1 MKFQGIQI
9 LRAVAALAV
18 VVSHLGSFAV
28 QILHLDDPL
37 LTFLSTHGVFR
48 FTLVIFFAVSG
59 FVMAH
64 ALRDAPPGEFLL
76 MRLLRLFPTFWI
88 AALGVLVL
96 KLVAFGHY
104 PADLGSILAG
114 LFLLPGGERVHHLL
128 GVEWTLIYEL
138 YFYLSITLFIRLGGQ
153 RGFLLGCGIWLTATL
168 GRCAVLPNFGTT
180 ERPEWYH
187 LPLSGWHIPT
197 LLGVFA
203 YQLRERGGPLP
214 LGCKFLALTLL
225 CNSFLFAPTTEVWL
239 VLQAVSGALM
249 VWWYAD
255 VEVSERHVLVRL
267 GDASY
272 GIYLLHA
279 QIISLFFAVIHKRGW
294 AAGAE
299 WNLLLAALTLAV
311 TMGFTYG
318 WLEFHLYRKLRKVCL
333 KRLRPTPTP
342 DPAPL
347 RLSA

>member
-18 VVSHLGSFAV
+18 VVSHLGSFAI
-28 QILHLDDPL
+28 QILHLDSPF
-37 LTFLSTHGVFR
+37 LTFLSTHGIFR

-64 ALRDAPPGEFLL
+64 ALRSAPPGEFLL

-138 YFYLSITLFIRLGGQ
+138 YFYLSITLFLRLGGQ
-153 RGFLLGCGIWLTATL
+153 RGLLLGCGVWLAATL
-168 GRCAVLPNFGTT
+168 TRCLFLPTFGTT

-187 LPLSGWHIPT
+187 VPLSGWHLPT
-197 LLGVFA
+197 LFGVFA
-203 YQLRERGGPLP
+203 YQLRERWGTLP
-214 LGCKFLALTLL
+214 LGCRFLAFTLL
-225 CNSFLFAPTTEVWL
+225 SNSFLFAPTTELWL
-239 VLQAVSGALM
+239 ILQAAAGALM

-255 VEVSERHVLVRL
+255 VEISERHVLVRL

-294 AAGAE
+294 DAGVE
-299 WNLLLAALTLAV
+299 WNLLPAALSLAV
-311 TMGFTYG
+311 SIGFAYG
-318 WLEFHLYRKLRKVCL
+318 WLEFRLYRELRKICL
-333 KRLRPTPTP
+333 RRLRPAPEP
-342 DPAPL
+342 VPL